1 MSSNQFYTV
10 PPEIQEA
17 VNKYLVLVRKA
28 KREGKKLRPPGRPP
42 KWLPRQL
49 ANPAAPQVAAVAP
62 ALQVA
67 PKGWVTGPD
76 AAAKL
81 KGK

>member
-49 ANPAAPQVAAVAP
+49 ANPKAPAAAVAP
-62 ALQVA
+62 ASAPVA
-67 PKGWVTGPD
+67 PKGWVTGP
-76 AAAKL
+76 AAL
-81 KGK
+81 KAITGK